1 MKHHTKIKKKPE
13 NNLAAAMLRNRF
25 SLIYF
30 TPPAFCCRSNTRV
43 SFQKV
48 KLLSS
53 YQMTFASQM
62 SIYGR
67 QHIHQQQQKVSPV
80 TKMFLPA
87 MYLLQ
92 ACKMYQESN
101 NQIKITSNSVGKS
114 R

>member
-1 MKHHTKIKKKPE
+1 MV
-13 NNLAAAMLRNRF
+13 RNR
-25 SLIYF
+25 SCLIYF
-30 TPPAFCCRSNTRV
+30 TSPAFCCRSNAQV

-48 KLLSS
+48 KLLSI
-53 YQMTFASQM
+53 YQMTFPSQM

-67 QHIHQQQQKVSPV
+67 QHVHQQQKVSPV

-101 NQIKITSNSVGKS
+101 NQIKITSNYVGKS